1 MGVAAGILGIVAAAL
16 GFFATFLFG
25 TVGGIV
31 AGVFAVLAIVLGILK
46 KKKEGKGGIAGTV
59 IGAVALVLTISLTAF
74 WSGAFKEM
82 HKKAVQYKP
91 DGLWAKVTEKT
102 DGGMM
107 GIIKQLPTDEASINA
122 LLQEMEELNKL
133 GETK

>member
-1 MGVAAGILGIVAAAL
+1 MGVAAVILSIVAAAL

-46 KKKEGKGGIAGTV
+46 RKKDGKGGIAGIV

-82 HKKAVQYKP
+82 HNKAMQYKP

-122 LLQEMEELNKL
+122 LLQEMEELTKL
-133 GETK
+133 GEKK

>member
-1 MGVAAGILGIVAAAL
+1 MGVAAVILGIVAAAL

-46 KKKEGKGGIAGTV
+46 KKKEGKGGIAGIV

-107 GIIKQLPTDEASINA
+107 GIIKQLPTDEVSINA

>member
-1 MGVAAGILGIVAAAL
+1 MGVAAVILGIVAAAL

-46 KKKEGKGGIAGTV
+46 KKKEGKGGIAGIV

-107 GIIKQLPTDEASINA
+107 GIIRQLPTDEASINA